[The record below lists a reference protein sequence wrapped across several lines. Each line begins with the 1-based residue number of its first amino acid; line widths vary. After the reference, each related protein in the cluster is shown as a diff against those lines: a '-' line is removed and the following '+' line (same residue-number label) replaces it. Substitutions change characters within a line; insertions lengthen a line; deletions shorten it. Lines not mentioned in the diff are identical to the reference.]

1 MNSSNNPRFRLLV
14 GWCCLMTSALLI
26 LSVYVGTRPQN
37 KSKSITE
44 KDKTNL
50 TANQQINTKPD
61 QLIGSQYGPSF
72 NDYIRLIRDNEKTW
86 IHDSKES
93 SSLSLNNGTVE
104 IKTDGLYHIH
114 AQVIFNGGN
123 RQTKNPAT
131 VVLVK
136 NKRTNRQDRK
146 LSEVMRFEP
155 GTLTMIRLVDLAK
168 GDSISLNIKPES
180 LRLSNEACHT
190 YWEILLYNK
199 L

>member
-61 QLIGSQYGPSF
+61 QLI
-72 NDYIRLIRDNEKTW
+72 DNEKTW